1 MCGIVGFIGQEQ
13 AAPILLDGLAHLE
26 YRGYDSAGVAVISAQ
41 GKLQVEKAVGRLKV
55 LSEQIHGG
63 ADLEGCIGL
72 GHTRWATHGAPNII
86 NSHPHVSENGKFA
99 VIHNGIIENYV
110 EIKEFLIGQ
119 GIRFKSETDTE
130 VVAQLLEFYY
140 NECHDFLE
148 AVGRVLRRIEG
159 AYALGML
166 CADCPDRIIAARK
179 DAPLLLGYGKGCNF
193 LASDVTAI
201 IKHTRD
207 VAYMEDGEVAV
218 LTREG
223 IEVYDA
229 LEQKVEKKHFTID
242 WEVSAAEKG
251 GYQHFMLKEIMEQP
265 EALRR
270 AISPRIKDGRVIFD
284 DLKLPVEKMREFTRI
299 FIVACGSSYHVGM
312 IGKYN
317 LEHLLRRN
325 VEVVLASEFRY
336 SDPIVDDK
344 SLVIVISQSGET
356 LDTMA
361 ALREAKKR
369 GGYILS
375 IVNVVGSSIARESDD
390 VLYTWAGPEIAVAT
404 TKAYSTQLA
413 VLDMIGLAFGE
424 ALGTVKK
431 EEYNEAVAELQKLP
445 EKMEQFLAS
454 ESCEAIP
461 KYASQYFNHNS
472 VFFIGRNLDYALGLE
487 GSLKLKEISYIH
499 SEAYASGEL
508 KHGTISLIEDGTLVI
523 ALGTYAP
530 LFDKAMSNVVEVK
543 ARSADVLALATESH
557 RGEMAKTV
565 ENVITIPDT
574 AQMLLPSLGVVP
586 LQLLAYYIALQR
598 GCDIDKPRNL
608 AKSVTVE

>member
-119 GIRFKSETDTE
+119 GIQFKSETDTE

-270 AISPRIKDGRVIFD
+270 AISPRIKDGRVVFD

-431 EEYNEAVAELQKLP
+431 EEYNEAVTELQKLP

-543 ARSADVLALATESH
+543 ARGADVLALATESH

>member
-179 DAPLLLGYGKGCNF
+179 DAPLLLGYGEGCNF

-543 ARSADVLALATESH
+543 ARGADVLALATESH

>member
-119 GIRFKSETDTE
+119 GIQFKSETDTE

-424 ALGTVKK
+424 VLGTVKK
-431 EEYNEAVAELQKLP
+431 EEYNEAVTGLQKLP
-445 EKMEQFLAS
+445 EKMEQFLAG

-543 ARSADVLALATESH
+543 ARGADVLALATESH

>member
-1 MCGIVGFIGQEQ
+1 MCGIVGFIGGEQ

-179 DAPLLLGYGKGCNF
+179 DAPLLLGYGEGCNF

-218 LTREG
+218 LTRDG

-270 AISPRIKDGRVIFD
+270 AISPRLKDGRVVFD

-431 EEYNEAVAELQKLP
+431 EEYDEAVTGLQKLP

-543 ARSADVLALATESH
+543 ARGADVLALATESH
-557 RGEMAKTV
+557 REEMEKTV

>member
-1 MCGIVGFIGQEQ
+1 MCGIVGYVGSEQ
-13 AAPILLDGLAHLE
+13 AAPILLDGLARLE
-26 YRGYDSAGVAVISAQ
+26 YRGYDSAGIAVVSPRHE
-41 GKLQVEKAVGRLKV
+41 LQVKKTVGRLKA
-55 LSEQIHGG
+55 LSDLVHGG
-63 ADLEGCIGL
+63 ADVEGTIGM
-72 GHTRWATHGAPNII
+72 GHTRWATHGAPNDV

-110 EIKEFLIGQ
+110 ELKEFLISQ
-119 GIRFKSETDTE
+119 GVTFRSETDTE

-140 NECHDFLE
+140 NECGDFFE
-148 AVGRVLRRIEG
+148 SVGRVLRRIEG

-424 ALGTVKK
+424 VLGTVKK
-431 EEYNEAVAELQKLP
+431 EEYDEAVTGLQKLP

-523 ALGTYAP
+523 ALGTYGP

-543 ARSADVLALATESH
+543 ARGADVLALTTESH

-565 ENVITIPDT
+565 DHVLTIPDT
-574 AQMLLPSLGVVP
+574 AAMLLPSLGVVP
-586 LQLLAYYIALQR
+586 LQLFSYYIALQR

>member
-55 LSEQIHGG
+55 LSKQIHGG

-431 EEYNEAVAELQKLP
+431 EEYDEAVAELQKLP

-543 ARSADVLALATESH
+543 ARGADVLALATESH
-557 RGEMAKTV
+557 RGEMEKTV

>member
-41 GKLQVEKAVGRLKV
+41 GKLQVKKAVGRLKV

-119 GIRFKSETDTE
+119 GITFKSETDTE

-270 AISPRIKDGRVIFD
+270 AISPRIKDGRVVFD

-424 ALGTVKK
+424 VLGTVKK
-431 EEYNEAVAELQKLP
+431 EEYNEAVTGLQKLP
-445 EKMEQFLAS
+445 EKMEQFLAG

-543 ARSADVLALATESH
+543 ARGADVLALATESH

>member
-41 GKLQVEKAVGRLKV
+41 GKLQVKKAVGRLKV

-119 GIRFKSETDTE
+119 GIQFKSETDTE

-270 AISPRIKDGRVIFD
+270 AISPRIKDGRVVFD

-431 EEYNEAVAELQKLP
+431 EEYNEAVTGLQKLP
-445 EKMEQFLAS
+445 EKMEQFLAG

-543 ARSADVLALATESH
+543 ARGADVLALATESH

>member
-336 SDPIVDDK
+336 SDPIVDDQ

-431 EEYNEAVAELQKLP
+431 EEYNEAVTELQKLP

-454 ESCEAIP
+454 ESCEGIP

-543 ARSADVLALATESH
+543 ARGADVLALATESH

>member
-218 LTREG
+218 LTRDG

-336 SDPIVDDK
+336 SDPIVDDQ

-431 EEYNEAVAELQKLP
+431 EEYDEAVAELQKLP

-543 ARSADVLALATESH
+543 ARGADVLALATESH
-557 RGEMAKTV
+557 RGEMVKTV